1 MESGKGFFRGS
12 CVVCLCFCFGKECF
26 FVRQEWIFMDFFVI
40 VEGAGPDWLAFF
52 CFREKQCRFC
62 LISIY

>member
-1 MESGKGFFRGS
+1 MLFCAAGMDLLDFFFR
-12 CVVCLCFCFGKECF
+12 
-26 FVRQEWIFMDFFVI
+26 I

-52 CFREKQCRFC
+52 FGFREKQCRFC